1 MTRGGGSDGAE
12 GAKRDR
18 EGPTHVKTEHPH
30 PHDTPAE
37 GSSLRIVP
45 VVSDAEIGAV
55 RELFREYAAWLE
67 LDLGFQGFEAELA
80 GLPGAYVP
88 PAGGL
93 FLALGADGPLG
104 CAAVRPFEPPAVAEL
119 KRLYVRPQSR
129 GLGLGSALAEVA
141 IEAARAGGYDLIRLD
156 TLPAMGS
163 ARRLYESLG
172 FYEIEPYRFNPV
184 EDAKYLELDL
194 RESGESGAAEA
205 TAAVDRYS
213 QRGHA

>member
-1 MTRGGGSDGAE
+1 LAGAE
-12 GAKRDR
+12 GDVR
-18 EGPTHVKTEHPH
+18 EREESIHVTTEHPR
-30 PHDTPAE
+30 PHNPPTQGP
-37 GSSLRIVP
+37 SVRIIP
-45 VVSDAEIGAV
+45 VVSDVEIDAV
-55 RELFREYAAWLE
+55 RELFREYAAWLD

-104 CAAVRPFEPPAVAEL
+104 CVAVRPFEPPAVAEL
-119 KRLYVRPQSR
+119 KRLYVRPQAR
-129 GLGLGSALAEVA
+129 GLGLGSALAAVA

-184 EDAKYLELDL
+184 QDAKYLELDL
-194 RESGESGAAEA
+194 RESGESGAGDSR
-205 TAAVDRYS
+205 AADE
-213 QRGHA
+213 GID